1 MERHLDKPE
10 QFGAPSALWRCA
22 GFAEATRL
30 GHNPHPAGQ
39 GASNP
44 GIRSPNEGMS
54 AMTGSTHIL
63 VVDDEPDI
71 RETLQDYLELHGY
84 RVTQAEG
91 GEALRAA
98 IDENE
103 IDLVLLDINMP
114 GEDGLSLARFLRE
127 QTSIP
132 VVMLTAAGEVVD
144 RIVGLEMGADDYLVK
159 PVDLRELLAR
169 VKAVLRRFQTAHSQ
183 ADLAAETAQRVVA
196 FGTLRLDLDAHKLY
210 DGDDK
215 EVPLTSMEYDLLKA
229 FVGAVRP
236 QYRHPHRAHPP
247 QDRTGSRQAPGDQDR
262 PRGRLYLFAVRRLT
276 SPECALSPARP
287 LRAQGQ
293 DCLSVS
299 QSFIDLALARC
310 LAHNRMD
317 TARDPVESGLS

>member
-183 ADLAAETAQRVVA
+183 ADLAAETAQRV
-196 FGTLRLDLDAHKLY
+196 Y

-229 FVGAVRP
+229 FAE
-236 QYRHPHRAHPP
+236 HPNRVL
-247 QDRTGSRQAPGDQDR
+247 SRDQLLDM
-262 PRGRLYLFAVRRLT
+262 
-276 SPECALSPARP
+276 
-287 LRAQGQ
+287 
-293 DCLSVS
+293 
-299 QSFIDLALARC
+299 
-310 LAHNRMD
+310 AHNRGGWEPFD
-317 TARDPVESGLS
+317 RSIDIRIARIRRKIEPDPGKPQVIKTVRGAGYIFSPSGG